1 MTKWLKIPL
10 GVVCLLAGGALFF
23 SSCAALADSLIAT
36 RTGVPLGSLFGFIAG
51 LCGLGA
57 AADCLGPPQRPAAKK
72 EGVVAKS
79 IWATRAHVDEFGIG
93 EN

>member
-10 GVVCLLAGGALFF
+10 GVICLLAGGALFL
-23 SSCAALADSLIAT
+23 SSGAALADSLLVT
-36 RTGVPLGSLFGFIAG
+36 RSGVSLGSLFFFAVG

-57 AADCLGPPQRPAAKK
+57 AADFLGPARAPAAKK
-72 EGVVAKS
+72 ETIAQS
-79 IWATRAHVDEFGIG
+79 IWATRAHVDQWDIG